1 MNDQHNDNTN
11 HLHLQGDPE
20 LEGISSMLD
29 ALGQSDRSAMSEQS
43 EARLL
48 EAISGV
54 FTPAPIAIAQAQQ
67 AQAASA
73 QRSGVWKFRIAAAL
87 LLGASATLG
96 LLATQPWSA
105 SGPLQPV
112 QQAPQS
118 TLSLTS
124 FEQDIDAYLALEE
137 VGDDHLD
144 EAVADWE
151 LWAQTIDADVEA
163 SFLDMDLFDTTNDGA
178 I

>member
-1 MNDQHNDNTN
+1 MNEQHNDNTN
-11 HLHLQGDPE
+11 PLNLQGDPE
-20 LEGISSMLD
+20 LEGIHSMLD
-29 ALGQSDRSAMSEQS
+29 ALGQADRSAMSEQS
-43 EARLL
+43 EARVL

-54 FTPAPIAIAQAQQ
+54 FAPAPIAITQSTP
-67 AQAASA
+67 AAPTSA
-73 QRSGVWKFRIAAAL
+73 HQPKVWKYRIAAAL

-96 LLATQPWSA
+96 LLATQPWA
-105 SGPLQPV
+105 SNPMQPSP
-112 QQAPQS
+112 QAPQS

-124 FEQDIDAYLALEE
+124 FEQDIDAFLALEE
-137 VGDDHLD
+137 VGDDQLD

-163 SFLDMDLFDTTNDGA
+163 SFPDMDLFDTTNDGA